1 MIEAPVETT
10 TSTILL
16 RTMSTYTCMQPAAE
30 VEPAR
35 VRMLVQSFSAS
46 IWQRMSAARAVSRLV
61 NDMWRM
67 ASMSSVLSYF
77 LMSMCLTVSFRRS
90 FFSILLMF

>member
-1 MIEAPVETT
+1 MEAPVLTT
-10 TSTILL
+10 ASIILL

-30 VEPAR
+30 VEPAM

-61 NDMWRM
+61 KLMWRM
-67 ASMSSVLSYF
+67 ASISSVLSYF

-90 FFSILLMF
+90 FFSIFC